1 MRVLGIDPGFGL
13 MGIAVVEK
21 ERGARERVLFSAC
34 VTTDGTDPFPIRL
47 TLVVNRV
54 RQVMKKWKPDIVAL
68 ETLLISKNQKTA
80 MRVAET
86 RGALIYAAETLGF
99 RTREYSPSEIK
110 LSAGGHGRADKKDVE
125 KMVRLLVSF
134 PKEKVLDDE
143 IDAVAV
149 ALTAIARD
157 RKG

>member
-1 MRVLGIDPGFGL
+1 MRVLGIDPGFGR

-68 ETLLISKNQKTA
+68 ETLLISKNQKRRCVSPRLA
-80 MRVAET
+80 ARSSMRQKLWV
-86 RGALIYAAETLGF
+86 
-99 RTREYSPSEIK
+99 SERVNTP
-110 LSAGGHGRADKKDVE
+110 RAK
-125 KMVRLLVSF
+125 
-134 PKEKVLDDE
+134 
-143 IDAVAV
+143 
-149 ALTAIARD
+149 
-157 RKG
+157 